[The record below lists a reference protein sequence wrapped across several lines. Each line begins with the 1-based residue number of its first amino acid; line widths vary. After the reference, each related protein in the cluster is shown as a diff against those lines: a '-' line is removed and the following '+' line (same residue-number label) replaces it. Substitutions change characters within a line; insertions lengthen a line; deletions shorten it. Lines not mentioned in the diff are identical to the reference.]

1 MDEAERLLT
10 LAALGGPDRA
20 PAAWAEWRRT
30 VPQAEA
36 SGLLM
41 WAGGYINRNL
51 RAAGVEDPY
60 LAGIARYNFLR
71 NNTRV
76 LAALPIIREL
86 TSRFEIT
93 PMKSFGMS
101 EAVSARSLRP
111 LADFDF
117 YVSSADLEAVRRRLR
132 EAGLVPLL
140 GVDDDELGGRI
151 LAQRGSWNFLGADE
165 VDLDLH
171 WRVFDHLDLD
181 LNARLVAENSRLEE
195 SEFGRIRRM
204 NPELMT
210 ATLAVHAAT
219 SGTQRG
225 SFFDIVHVVGEAD
238 VDRLARLVRAARLE
252 REISEVHDIL
262 RGVLGDDAGSAG
274 RVLGAVVGRSR
285 RRVPH
290 ATRRLGPTRFMR
302 VPARFREPARWR
314 RPLLTRVWAL
324 IGRPTLLERLAV
336 AFGGPLAAPEEHP
349 PSGDLPR
356 GGFRLGAGWLHLY
369 PRDGYRWAMLPDARA
384 VRDVAEPTR
393 ALVIELDPAW
403 QSIPNSRV
411 EVFVN
416 GRRVG
421 RMTRDARSYRFP
433 IDRPAGTIEVSLR
446 PQAWRRFRDPG
457 IFYRDYGFLAPIA
470 RLDLE

>member
-10 LAALGGPDRA
+10 LAAIGGPDRA
-20 PAAWAEWRRT
+20 PAAWAQWRRT

-41 WAGGYINRNL
+41 WAGGYIHRNL
-51 RAAGVEDPY
+51 RAAGVEDAY

-117 YVSSADLEAVRRRLR
+117 YVSPVDLEPVRRRLR
-132 EAGLVPLL
+132 ESGLAPLL

-151 LAQRGSWNFLGADE
+151 EVQRGSWNFLGPDE

-181 LNARLVAENSRLEE
+181 VNSRLVLENSRLEE

-204 NPELMT
+204 SPELMT

-219 SGTQRG
+219 SGTRRG
-225 SFFDIVHVVGEAD
+225 SLFDIVHVVREAD
-238 VDRLARLVRAARLE
+238 ADRLASLVRAAGLE
-252 REISEVHDIL
+252 REIADVDDIL
-262 RGVLGDDAGSAG
+262 RAVLGDDAGAAG
-274 RVLGAVVGRSR
+274 RILGAVVARSR

-290 ATRRLGPTRFMR
+290 ATRRFGPTRFMQ
-302 VPARFREPARWR
+302 VPTRFREPSRWR
-314 RPLLTRVWAL
+314 RPRLARFWAL
-324 IGRPTLLERLAV
+324 VGRPTVLERFAV
-336 AFGGPLAAPEEHP
+336 ALGGPLAAAEGHA

-356 GGFRLGAGWLHLY
+356 GGFRLGAGWSHLY
-369 PRDGYRWAMLPDARA
+369 PRDEYRWAMLPDARA

-393 ALVIELDPAW
+393 ALVVELDPTW
-403 QSIPNSRV
+403 GSIPNSRV

-421 RMTRDARSYRFP
+421 RLTRDALGYRFP
-433 IDRPAGTIEVSLR
+433 LHQPAGTIEVSLR
-446 PQAWRRFRDPG
+446 PRAWRRFRDPG